1 MNKPDPRFCKDIGLY
16 RIPICQFDNLRCAV
30 FKIKPQLAPFAVV
43 VRLIQVDSGGYFFV
57 PFAALGLLQRHG
69 MDKSAFRQ
77 LQAHLVKRPPVEP
90 LRTARWLSYP
100 RNPPPSPQRWTAW
113 TKG

>member
-1 MNKPDPRFCKDIGLY
+1 MNKPDHRFCKDIGLY
-16 RIPICQFDNLRCAV
+16 RIPICQPHDLRCAA
-30 FKIKPQLAPFAVV
+30 FKIKPKLAPHAVV

-57 PFAALGLLQRHG
+57 PLAALGLLQRNG